1 MLVYGAP
8 LIRNIASSQDPLFIV
23 NPDTVRAALGLD
35 QPRFVDFALLLGT
48 DFSQRIKNIGP
59 ARALAFLRQHGSIE
73 RVLEEETKY
82 PLRIP
87 IGMYL
92 EQISLAR
99 MVFQTLPPPPDKTA
113 FRQGQVDEAEV
124 KAILDRYNLLRF
136 AMEDEDYSVALS
148 GNYFADNPS
157 AA

>member
-1 MLVYGAP
+1 
-8 LIRNIASSQDPLFIV
+8 
-23 NPDTVRAALGLD
+23 
-35 QPRFVDFALLLGT
+35 
-48 DFSQRIKNIGP
+48 
-59 ARALAFLRQHGSIE
+59 
-73 RVLEEETKY
+73 
-82 PLRIP
+82 
-87 IGMYL
+87 MYL

-113 FRQGQVDEAEV
+113 FRQGQVDEVEV

-148 GNYFADNPS
+148 GNYFADNPT